1 MLHLVAATNNG
12 GSSLSLLFPV
22 LIIAAFYLL
31 LIRPQRRRQR
41 QLQTLQ
47 GSIEPGAE
55 VLTTAGMYATV
66 RALDDDSATLEVAPG
81 VEIRFARAA
90 IARVVTPSTT
100 VPDAGAPDAGAVE
113 PTPDPSGGQLPPDTR
128 ATG

>member
-1 MLHLVAATNNG
+1 MLQLVAATQNG
-12 GSSLSLLFPV
+12 SNSLSLLFPV

-47 GSIEPGAE
+47 GSIEPGAQI
-55 VLTTAGMYATV
+55 LTTSGMYATV
-66 RALDDDSATLEVAPG
+66 RALDDDSVTLEVAPG

-90 IARVVTPSTT
+90 IARVVTPSVTGSDST
-100 VPDAGAPDAGAVE
+100 GSDAGAGE
-113 PTPDPSGGQLPPDTR
+113 PVPDPSGGELPPDGRTVS
-128 ATG
+128 